1 MLKIV
6 LDQQDGEAKTITKK
20 FATTRDMRTY
30 LEYVKKMNPAGNEE
44 GEKLVLGN
52 SIESMDESIDVM
64 VEIFDNP
71 EVTKESILVGLPATE
86 FWPTFNTM
94 AAEIMGVPSEEEEKK
109 E

>member
-30 LEYVKKMNPAGNEE
+30 LEYVKKMNPSGKEE
-44 GEKLVLGN
+44 GEKVVLGN
-52 SIESMDESIDVM
+52 SIESIDEAIDVM
-64 VEIFDNP
+64 VEIFENP
-71 EVTKESILVGLPATE
+71 EVTTENILLGLPSAK
-86 FWPTFNTM
+86 FWETFNTM
-94 AAEIMGVPSEEEEKK
+94 AAEIMGAPSEEEGKK